1 MRSSLASSEFEK
13 VLSMQAVLKF
23 FIFALLIFLSA
34 CAPKEKL
41 EEVNYRLKWLYN
53 VSTVGDLYADVH
65 GHFARNG
72 LKVNVKPG
80 GPERDALKELELGH
94 AQFGV
99 ASADQVLRAAAK
111 GAPIVVL
118 AQLFQVNP
126 LHWIYRPDRTIF
138 FGGEDLKGKRIGVTF
153 GGNDEAI
160 LRALLARYGI
170 AETQV
175 ALFSVRYDYTPFYEG
190 RVEFWPLYL
199 NAQAVIIGE
208 KLEKAGEAY
217 AFLSPDKLGVRFV
230 ANSVVTTREMMEKRP
245 DTVKRFLSALLEGWR
260 EALEPGNQEKAIQ
273 VLLEADR
280 ETPEAVVR
288 RQLPVTRELMLPPA
302 GAAFGKIDTAAWKQ
316 TEEVMRA
323 QNLIPAPVNVDSLWV
338 TFN

>member
-1 MRSSLASSEFEK
+1 M
-13 VLSMQAVLKF
+13 
-23 FIFALLIFLSA
+23 
-34 CAPKEKL
+34 
-41 EEVNYRLKWLYN
+41 NYRLKWLYN
-53 VSTVGDLYADVH
+53 VSTIGDLYADAQ
-65 GHFARNG
+65 GHFARRG

-99 ASADQVLRAAAK
+99 ASADQVLRAASK

-126 LHWIYRPDRTIF
+126 LHWIYRPDRTAF
-138 FGGEDLKGKRIGVTF
+138 SSGGDLKGKRIGVTF

-170 AETQV
+170 AETEV
-175 ALFSVRYDYTPFYEG
+175 TLFSVRYDYTPFYEG
-190 RVEFWPLYL
+190 RVDFWPLYL

-208 KLEKAGEAY
+208 KLEKAGEVY
-217 AFLSPDKLGVRFV
+217 AFLSPDQLSVRFV
-230 ANSVVTTREMMEKRP
+230 ANSVVTTREMLAKRP
-245 DTVKRFLSALLEGWR
+245 GTVKRFLSALLEGWR
-260 EALEPGNQEKAIQ
+260 DALDPRNQEKAIQ

-288 RQLPVTRELMLPPA
+288 RQLSVTRDLTLPPS
-302 GAAFGKIDTAAWKQ
+302 GAEFGRIDAAAWAQ

-323 QNLIPAPVNVDSLWV
+323 QNLIPAPVEVESLLV
-338 TFN
+338 TPK

>member
-1 MRSSLASSEFEK
+1 MPKGDELDLNMK
-13 VLSMQAVLKF
+13 QALMLFPMIVFL
-23 FIFALLIFLSA
+23 FA
-34 CAPKEKL
+34 CGQKEKL

-53 VSTVGDLYADVH
+53 VSTVGDLYAEAN
-65 GHFARNG
+65 GYFARSG

-126 LHWIYRPDRTIF
+126 LHWIYRSDRTLF
-138 FGGEDLKGKRIGVTF
+138 TTPEDLKGKNIGVTF

-170 AETQV
+170 TEDQV
-175 ALFSVRYDYTPFYEG
+175 SLFSVRYDYTPFYEG
-190 RVEFWPLYL
+190 QVAFWPLYL

-208 KLEKAGEAY
+208 KLEKAGEKY
-217 AFLSPDKLGVRFV
+217 AFMSPDALGVRFV
-230 ANSVVTTREMMEKRP
+230 ANSVVTTREMLEKRP
-245 DTVKRFLSALLEGWR
+245 ETVKRFLSALLQGWQDALDPQN
-260 EALEPGNQEKAIQ
+260 EASAVK
-273 VLLEADR
+273 VLLDADR

-288 RQLPVTRELMLPPA
+288 RQLPVTRQLMTTSPA
-302 GAAFGKIDTAAWKQ
+302 SEFGKIDAAAWKQ
-316 TEEVMRA
+316 TEEIMRI
-323 QNLIPAPVNVDSLWV
+323 QGLIPGPVAVEALLAAGK
-338 TFN
+338 TK

>member
-1 MRSSLASSEFEK
+1 MASS
-13 VLSMQAVLKF
+13 MQTVLKF
-23 FIFALLIFLSA
+23 FFFVFLIFLSA
-34 CAPKEKL
+34 CEPKEKL

-53 VSTVGDLYADVH
+53 VSAVGDLYAETQ
-65 GHFARNG
+65 GYFARSG
-72 LKVNVKPG
+72 LRVNVKPG

-111 GAPIVVL
+111 GAPVVVL
-118 AQLFQVNP
+118 AQQFQVSP
-126 LHWIYRPDRTIF
+126 LHWIYRPDRAAF
-138 FGGEDLKGKRIGVTF
+138 SGGEDLKGKRIGVTF

-170 AETQV
+170 AEDQV
-175 ALFSVRYDYTPFYEG
+175 TLFSVRYDYTPFYEG
-190 RVEFWPLYL
+190 RVDFWPLYL

-208 KLEKAGEAY
+208 KLEKAGETY
-217 AFLSPDKLGVRFV
+217 AFLSPDRLGVRFV
-230 ANSVVTTREMMEKRP
+230 ANSVVTTREMVEKRP
-245 DTVKRFLSALLEGWR
+245 ATVKRFLTALLAGWR
-260 EALEPGNQEKAIQ
+260 DALDPRNEQTAVR

-288 RQLPVTRELMLPPA
+288 RQLAVTRELMRPPA
-302 GAAFGKIDTAAWKQ
+302 GGEFGQIDAAAWKQ

-323 QNLIPAPVNVDSLWV
+323 QQLISAQVDVKSLWV
-338 TFN
+338 TFK

>member
-1 MRSSLASSEFEK
+1 MTSLMK
-13 VLSMQAVLKF
+13 TVLKRSF
-23 FIFALLIFLSA
+23 FFFLIFLSA
-34 CAPKEKL
+34 CQPKEKL

-53 VSTVGDLYADVH
+53 VSTVGDLYADAQ

-126 LHWIYRPDRTIF
+126 LHWIYRPDRTAF
-138 FGGEDLKGKRIGVTF
+138 SAGEDLKGKRIGVTF

-160 LRALLARYGI
+160 LRALLARYAI
-170 AETQV
+170 ADADVT
-175 ALFSVRYDYTPFYEG
+175 LFSVRYDYTPFYEG
-190 RVEFWPLYL
+190 RVDFWPLYL

-217 AFLSPDKLGVRFV
+217 AFLSPDRLGVRFV
-230 ANSVVTTREMMEKRP
+230 ANSVVTTREMVAKHPE
-245 DTVKRFLSALLEGWR
+245 TVRRFLSALLEGWR
-260 EALEPGNQEKAIQ
+260 DALDPRNQELAIK

-288 RQLPVTRELMLPPA
+288 RQLSVTRELMLPPA
-302 GAAFGKIDTAAWKQ
+302 GAAFGRIDDAAWKQ

-323 QNLIPAPVNVDSLWV
+323 QNLIAAPVEVDSLLV
-338 TFN
+338 TFK

>member
-1 MRSSLASSEFEK
+1 MGKGDKPDSTMKR
-13 VLSMQAVLKF
+13 
-23 FIFALLIFLSA
+23 ALLLLPIIIFLSA
-34 CAPKEKL
+34 CEPKEKL

-94 AQFGV
+94 TQFGV

-138 FGGEDLKGKRIGVTF
+138 SGGEDLKGKRIGVTF

-175 ALFSVRYDYTPFYEG
+175 TLFSVRYDYTPFYEG

-208 KLEKAGEAY
+208 KLEKAGEVY

-260 EALEPGNQEKAIQ
+260 DALEPGNQEKAIQ

-288 RQLPVTRELMLPPA
+288 RQLHVTRELMLPPA

-316 TEEVMRA
+316 TEEVMRT
-323 QNLIPAPVNVDSLWV
+323 QNLIPSPVDVDSLLV